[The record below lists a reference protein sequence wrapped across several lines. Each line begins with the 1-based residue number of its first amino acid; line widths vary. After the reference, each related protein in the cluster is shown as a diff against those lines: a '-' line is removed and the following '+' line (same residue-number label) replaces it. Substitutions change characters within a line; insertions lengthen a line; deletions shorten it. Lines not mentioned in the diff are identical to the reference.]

1 MRSSINYKIRDDLV
15 PSELEA
21 VCVEIIKPHSKPFV
35 VTTVYRPPSA
45 LSEFFDH
52 FEKLIKGID
61 NENKEMYI
69 LGDLNCDLLR
79 PDKDYNI
86 PTKKIKSLYE
96 LYQLSQLID
105 EATRVTMTTT
115 SLIDHMVTNTPE
127 KISDSGVIHT
137 GISDHSLIFAI
148 RKISV
153 IKKLENIVEMRNMKN
168 FNEEKFVAELL
179 KQHWEQVYFFAEDPN
194 DMWEIWKKIFVEVLD
209 KHAPLQCKKIRSKKV
224 PWITSDI
231 KKLINTRDKLKRK
244 AILTN
249 LENDWFD
256 YKTSRNKVNIE
267 LRNAKKD
274 YYSSKIAD
282 QKFNPKKAWK
292 SINNL
297 LGRQNKPTVVN
308 EINLDGKSFTTPK
321 DIAEGFND
329 YFSNIG
335 PDLASKID
343 TSNYNFE
350 TYTKT
355 AESEFAA
362 FQPVTVTHICRLLHG
377 LSSNK
382 ATGIDKISCKIIKIA
397 APAISDSLTFIF
409 NQALTLSSF
418 PNEWKMARV
427 IPLYK
432 NGQRNIPGN
441 YRPISVLPAISKI
454 MERIMYDQLYN
465 YLTKFELLSDSQFGF
480 RKSHSTATAL
490 LDCTNDWYMNLDRK
504 MFNLVVLIDL
514 KKAFDTV
521 DHQILLRKLELY
533 GIKGEALTLLKSYL
547 TDRNQKCQIKN
558 SFSTERLIKCGVPQG
573 SILGPLFFLL
583 YINDLPQCLNKTKPR
598 LFADDTNLTAS
609 GDSITDLETA
619 VNSDLEN
626 LRKWLI
632 ANKLSLNVA
641 KTEFMLIGSK
651 TMIKKNSDSRL
662 NIFIENKQ
670 IKQVS
675 ECKTLGVI
683 VDRHLSWKSNSENI
697 CKKITAGISAIRRVK
712 PFVDKDTLISI
723 YNAIVRPYFDYCC
736 EVWDVFG
743 ESQSKRLQKLQNRA
757 ARIILNTSNDVNHSI
772 ALRALGWEPLKTERK
787 KAKAKIMDKV
797 LNKMGPK
804 SLANLFSYKC
814 EKTNYNLRDISS
826 GLSLP
831 KPRTNNMKNSFM
843 YDGAHLWNSIPKEIR
858 ESKTLSSF
866 RNKIAAHKIDI
877 E

>member
-21 VCVEIIKPHSKPFV
+21 VCVEIIKPHSKPFF

-153 IKKLENIVEMRNMKN
+153 IKKQENIVEMRNMKN

-179 KQHWEQVYFFAEDPN
+179 KQHWEQVYFFAEDLN

-244 AILTN
+244 AISTN

-321 DIAEGFND
+321 DIAEGSND

-362 FQPVTVTHICRLLHG
+362 FQPVTVSHVCRLLHG

-465 YLTKFELLSDSQFGF
+465 YSTKFELLSDSQFGF
-480 RKSHSTATAL
+480 
-490 LDCTNDWYMNLDRK
+490 
-504 MFNLVVLIDL
+504 
-514 KKAFDTV
+514 
-521 DHQILLRKLELY
+521 
-533 GIKGEALTLLKSYL
+533 
-547 TDRNQKCQIKN
+547 
-558 SFSTERLIKCGVPQG
+558 
-573 SILGPLFFLL
+573 
-583 YINDLPQCLNKTKPR
+583 
-598 LFADDTNLTAS
+598 
-609 GDSITDLETA
+609 
-619 VNSDLEN
+619 EN
-626 LRKWLI
+626 LI
-632 ANKLSLNVA
+632 
-641 KTEFMLIGSK
+641 
-651 TMIKKNSDSRL
+651 
-662 NIFIENKQ
+662 
-670 IKQVS
+670 
-675 ECKTLGVI
+675 
-683 VDRHLSWKSNSENI
+683 
-697 CKKITAGISAIRRVK
+697 
-712 PFVDKDTLISI
+712 
-723 YNAIVRPYFDYCC
+723 
-736 EVWDVFG
+736 
-743 ESQSKRLQKLQNRA
+743 LQQL
-757 ARIILNTSNDVNHSI
+757 H
-772 ALRALGWEPLKTERK
+772 
-787 KAKAKIMDKV
+787 
-797 LNKMGPK
+797 
-804 SLANLFSYKC
+804 Y
-814 EKTNYNLRDISS
+814 
-826 GLSLP
+826 
-831 KPRTNNMKNSFM
+831 
-843 YDGAHLWNSIPKEIR
+843 
-858 ESKTLSSF
+858 
-866 RNKIAAHKIDI
+866 
-877 E
+877 